1 MGRFLGARIGL
12 AETRVRHFYAQG
24 NHAITLHGLRGRQMW
39 LHGQQGTAGFHP
51 LPPSHQHG
59 LLPQAPLA
67 VRLQGLTALP
77 TDDQLSGWDITTFDA
92 LQQRAMVYVRCSSSC
107 SKQF

>member
-1 MGRFLGARIGL
+1 
-12 AETRVRHFYAQG
+12 
-24 NHAITLHGLRGRQMW
+24 MW

-67 VRLQGLTALP
+67 VRLQGLLTLP

-92 LQQRAMVYVRCSSSC
+92 LQQAGNGIRAMLFVMLKAVLNLRRVRACYS
-107 SKQF
+107 